1 MKYRIKECRQEE
13 GLSQEQLSKKA
24 DVSRAIVSGLET
36 GAITTTSTKTLEK
49 ISSALNK
56 NVSDIFLD

>member
-49 ISSALNK
+49 IASALNK